1 MYEREEKKQL
11 KPEGSAGAVKQ
22 VVPFPL
28 RLKATAE
35 LCVNLDSCALP
46 GTMGCRQELMEQL
59 SAKPTQLGSALNSIL
74 HELLTVYQLG

>member
-1 MYEREEKKQL
+1 M
-11 KPEGSAGAVKQ
+11 GAVKQ

-35 LCVNLDSCALP
+35 LCADLDSCASP
-46 GTMGCRQELMEQL
+46 GTMGCWLELMEQL

-74 HELLTVYQLG
+74 SSIHELLTVYQPG